1 MKKAALFPDLIKYRL
16 SLAVTFSAVT
26 GYFVSGRYSTE
37 SFFFLVTG
45 IFILTCGAAA
55 LNQYT
60 EKDIDARMER
70 TKNRPVPAG
79 RIRPETA
86 LAVSIILIIS
96 GSLLLGICGVIP
108 FILGLLSVF
117 IYNIVY
123 TRLKRI
129 TLFSIIPG
137 ALVGAL
143 PPMIGFA
150 SSGAEMPGKEI
161 ILFSSFM
168 FLWQVPHFWLILIR
182 NREDYLRAGFRTFS
196 SSFPEYVIRL
206 LVFGWALMTTLSL
219 IILSAAGVALTGIFN
234 YILIG
239 LNIFF
244 ILMFY
249 SLLFS
254 KEKTVSVKMAFML
267 INSFSLAIMI
277 LFILDAVL
285 K

>member
-26 GYFVSGRYSTE
+26 GYFVSGRYSTG